1 MKDYTDKQSR
11 CLRKRLMKS
20 YAAQAQTLLLKREGR
35 HWKRKSCVMGVIWP
49 LQETIIPEPVI
60 TGYVKLATNNI
71 QMVFMCMCQI
81 KEVEV
86 ILVQLQ
92 LQLVL

>member
-1 MKDYTDKQSR
+1 
-11 CLRKRLMKS
+11 
-20 YAAQAQTLLLKREGR
+20 
-35 HWKRKSCVMGVIWP
+35 MGVIWP